1 MQIEGE
7 TNPLKFSQV
16 FHLAAHGGSFI
27 ITNGEPW
34 LLANLAVHEQYVT
47 SELPL
52 LGPAALLYAGLCVAC
67 AGIQDSAV

>member
-27 ITNGEPW
+27 ITNGERW
-34 LLANLAVHEQYVT
+34 LLANLQLA
-47 SELPL
+47 SSRAICNL
-52 LGPAALLYAGLCVAC
+52 
-67 AGIQDSAV
+67 